1 MSIDQATTATSKPA
15 RRLNP
20 TFASFSS
27 YNFRLYWSGGLVS
40 QIGTWMQMIAQ
51 PWLVLEITHSPVAL
65 GAVTALQSLPVLFL
79 ALFAGVYVDRFPKRE
94 LLMVTQTLMLLQA
107 IALGVLTITGVVQL
121 WHIYVLALFLGLV
134 SALDNP
140 ARQAFVVE
148 LVGRER
154 VVNAVSLNSAQ
165 FNGARLVGPA
175 IGGAMIAAFGVGVC
189 FFVNAGSFLAML
201 VGLFFIRPAELRLQP
216 PRVGDA
222 QRVLAQLGEGLRF
235 VFGRKDM
242 VTVILLIAGLGCFG
256 FNWGTVIPLLAT
268 DALHSDASGFGLL
281 MTGFGIGALL
291 SALVFAGIKTNEKR
305 LILAATAFSIIYF
318 LVGFAPWFGL
328 AFGLLALLGVCAMGF
343 APGANSLL
351 QLKSPD
357 ELRGRVMGLYT
368 MLMAGST
375 PVGAMV
381 TGLLT
386 NVIGIRLTI
395 AAEAAVCGLSVLGA
409 VLYRARARAGA
420 EALPSASAL
429 AA

>member
-1 MSIDQATTATSKPA
+1 
-15 RRLNP
+15 
-20 TFASFSS
+20 
-27 YNFRLYWSGGLVS
+27 
-40 QIGTWMQMIAQ
+40 
-51 PWLVLEITHSPVAL
+51 
-65 GAVTALQSLPVLFL
+65 
-79 ALFAGVYVDRFPKRE
+79 
-94 LLMVTQTLMLLQA
+94 
-107 IALGVLTITGVVQL
+107 
-121 WHIYVLALFLGLV
+121 
-134 SALDNP
+134 
-140 ARQAFVVE
+140 
-148 LVGRER
+148 
-154 VVNAVSLNSAQ
+154 
-165 FNGARLVGPA
+165 
-175 IGGAMIAAFGVGVC
+175 
-189 FFVNAGSFLAML
+189 
-201 VGLFFIRPAELRLQP
+201 
-216 PRVGDA
+216 
-222 QRVLAQLGEGLRF
+222 
-235 VFGRKDM
+235 M